1 MALNEKQEMFC
12 QQYIVDYNA
21 TQAAIRAGY
30 SEKTARAQGSKLLT
44 NRNVR
49 AYIDELKAPIIEKT
63 QLDAEWVLTRLQQ
76 ISDRAMQQEPVMM
89 WDYESKSM
97 VETGEYKF
105 DSNGA
110 NKATELIGKHLG
122 MFKEV
127 KDINMK
133 SSVQIV
139 DDIE

>member
-1 MALNEKQEMFC
+1 MFC